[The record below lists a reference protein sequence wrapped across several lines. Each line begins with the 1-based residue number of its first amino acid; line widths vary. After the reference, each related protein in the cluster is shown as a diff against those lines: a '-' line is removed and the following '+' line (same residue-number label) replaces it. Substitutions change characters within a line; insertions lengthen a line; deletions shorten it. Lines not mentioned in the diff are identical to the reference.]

1 MLAGILVRR
10 RSGRPLAFM
19 LLIRHCRPFECV
31 RGRVSYQ
38 SQIKPLDE
46 KSDTDIPA
54 GEMVEFEVMIRPIKA
69 LAAPGEEMGNRI
81 GP

>member
-1 MLAGILVRR
+1 
-10 RSGRPLAFM
+10 
-19 LLIRHCRPFECV
+19 
-31 RGRVSYQ
+31 VSYQ